1 MGIVQRMQR
10 HVKYD
15 GVRYFVCNPADNG
28 ENFAEKWNRP
38 LDGPMYHKAFCD
50 WYLDA
55 GAAISLGL
63 ESFASADDFTK
74 AINESFGI
82 GNTFITAINNEI
94 PANWTLPGRS
104 DGTTRNTVSM
114 GALFGG
120 ISAAGSSQAKVKP
133 VERLG

>member
-1 MGIVQRMQR
+1 MEQ
-10 HVKYD
+10 HVKYV
-15 GVRYFVCNPADNG
+15 GGGYFVCNPEDNG

-38 LDGPMYHKAFCD
+38 LEGHKYRKAFCD

-55 GAAISLGL
+55 GAAVSLGL

-82 GNTFITAINNEI
+82 GASFITAINNEI
-94 PANWTLPGRS
+94 PANWTLPGRPE
-104 DGTTRNTVSM
+104 GITRNTLSM

-120 ISAAGSSQAKVKP
+120 TSAAGSSQAKVKP